1 MIGEKC
7 RDPLQMTLLYS
18 TPAGEIWVGGSVFL
32 LPQLTFQQE
41 VMKEQ
46 RNRKKKDIL
55 ELVCLYFGSSFSGAL
70 SSQQYLIQY
79 ALPRKH
85 VNTVGAHS
93 EDDCAGRRTW
103 ATA

>member
-7 RDPLQMTLLYS
+7 RDPLEMTLLYS
-18 TPAGEIWVGGSVFL
+18 TPAGEIFVGGGIFL
-32 LPQLTFQQE
+32 LPQLAFQQE
-41 VMKEQ
+41 ITKEQ
-46 RNRKKKDIL
+46 RNRKKKDFL

-85 VNTVGAHS
+85 VNTIGACS
-93 EDDCAGRRTW
+93 EDDSAGRRTW
-103 ATA
+103 ATG